1 MRQPITV
8 ILAAAL
14 AGLAVVAAAAGCSTG
29 QALKERGNAVQATV
43 NQAKQLGSARCMPR
57 ETAVGESNAQFGID
71 EASAGNFFSAE
82 KHLDIAK
89 VSADAALEFA
99 RRNPEACMPV
109 KVLIKAPPKPVV
121 IAKVDNCKMDT
132 DGDGIPD
139 CEDKCPND
147 PGPPEFN
154 GCPPPDRDHD
164 GIPDH
169 LDKCPDAPG
178 LPQYDGCP
186 DTDGDGIPDNLDRC
200 PNIPGPP
207 QFQGCPDT
215 DGDGIPDPDDKCPF
229 EPGVAN
235 TDDPSK
241 HGCKAYTLVVVKKGM
256 IEIKEQVHFET
267 GKAIIKEDSFEL
279 LHQVAQV
286 MKDNPQFK
294 VEVQGHTDN
303 VGGKAYNK
311 NLSDKRAK
319 SVRDH
324 LIKKEGIEA
333 DRLQAKGFGMDRPI
347 ASNATAK
354 GKAANR
360 RSEFHI
366 IGGQDNGEKKDEP
379 PPAEEKPKPKPKKK
393 FGAPKK
399 AK

>member
-1 MRQPITV
+1 MTRITTA
-8 ILAAAL
+8 LAVAAL
-14 AGLAVVAAAAGCSTG
+14 AAGIVAAVAGCSTG
-29 QALKERGNAVQATV
+29 QALKERGVAIQATV
-43 NQAKQLGSARCMPR
+43 SKAKELGSARCMPR
-57 ETAVGESNAQFGID
+57 ETAVGEANARFGID
-71 EASAGNFFSAE
+71 EASDGNYFAAE
-82 KHLDIAK
+82 KHLDVAK
-89 VSADAALEFA
+89 TNADVALDFA
-99 RRNPEACMPV
+99 RKNAEACMPV
-109 KVLIKAPPKPVV
+109 KVLIKTPKPVV
-121 IAKVDNCKMDT
+121 VADLCKVDS

-147 PGPPEFN
+147 PGPPEYN

-164 GIPDH
+164 GIPDP
-169 LDKCPDAPG
+169 LDKCPDTPG

-186 DTDGDGIPDNLDRC
+186 DTDGDGIPDNVDRC
-200 PNIPGPP
+200 PTIPGSP

-229 EPGVAN
+229 EPGVPN
-235 TDDPSK
+235 LEDPSK

-267 GKAIIKEDSFEL
+267 GKAVIKEDSFEL

-311 NLSDKRAK
+311 KLSDNRAK

-333 DRLQAKGFGMDRPI
+333 DRLTAKGFGMEKPI

-366 IGGQDNGEKKDEP
+366 VSGQGDGDRTSVV
-379 PPAEEKPKPKPKKK
+379 
-393 FGAPKK
+393 
-399 AK
+399 